1 MKKFLSIIILLCGM
15 MTVSGQMWLNKA
27 VPDGRVDSVW
37 AGVGLPQGF
46 NGEGV
51 IIGLTDWGF
60 DYSHPV
66 FYDTNMV
73 RYRVLRAWDQYKT
86 SGPAPAGFDYGT
98 EYVGPEELLTARC
111 DTINPYDYAYH
122 GTHCAS
128 IAGGAGAG
136 TVFRGVAPEAQ
147 FLFATIDLTDQAVI
161 DAWNWMYNVA
171 QAEGKRLVIS
181 MSWGVYMLDNMD
193 GTGPLADEVKR
204 LTDLG
209 VVFVTSAGNNGDVNF
224 HLKYDFTQH
233 SGDTMR
239 TQFTF
244 PYTSATLWGSSI
256 TMVNS
261 ANSPFAFSMNVLDN
275 ACNII
280 ASTPFVPT
288 AGNDGS
294 VDTFLIVN
302 GDTIVYDY
310 EIHSTNEYNHAPG
323 VRLRVKYDTRYKFG
337 LAVTAAQGVFH
348 AWNVAEI
355 TKAWGNWGAAFQKPA
370 SHPDWIAGDI
380 EYGISTP
387 ANIDEII
394 TVAAHQATFKNP
406 AGATVG
412 GDIADFS
419 SSGPGFHNVRKP
431 EISAPGKGVISAI
444 SSYTNSYTGNYNASV
459 DFNGR
464 TYRFASLSGT
474 SMSSPFVAGVVALML
489 QANPYLTVDQVR
501 DIITETARNDAQT
514 AAAGVNRF
522 GYGKINAYQA
532 VLKALV
538 TVGMEEHLE
547 VDATRYSVFPNP
559 SNGQFYVSV
568 ATESQR
574 VQGALYDIAGRMVYN
589 TVLQPGVN
597 TLDIQN
603 LPSGYY
609 ILRLND
615 GMEFVTKKIVKK

>member
-1 MKKFLSIIILLCGM
+1 M
-15 MTVSGQMWLNKA
+15 
-27 VPDGRVDSVW
+27 
-37 AGVGLPQGF
+37 
-46 NGEGV
+46 
-51 IIGLTDWGF
+51 
-60 DYSHPV
+60 
-66 FYDTNMV
+66 
-73 RYRVLRAWDQYKT
+73 
-86 SGPAPAGFDYGT
+86 
-98 EYVGPEELLTARC
+98 
-111 DTINPYDYAYH
+111 
-122 GTHCAS
+122 
-128 IAGGAGAG
+128 
-136 TVFRGVAPEAQ
+136 APEAQ

-501 DIITETARNDAQT
+501 NIITETARNDAQT

-574 VQGALYDIAGRMVYN
+574 VQGALYDIAGRMVYS

>member
-501 DIITETARNDAQT
+501 NIITETARNDAQT

-574 VQGALYDIAGRMVYN
+574 VQGALYDIAGRMVYS